1 MSAPAEPTD
10 DKRFRKEDR
19 LLKKK
24 QFDAVFANR
33 RVVRDGRLSIFN
45 APNDLEHSRL
55 GLVVSKKVG
64 NAVRRNRVKR
74 LIREAFRLNKDKW
87 PLGFDFVVLPA
98 PAYEEN
104 SLAEVESRMIQLL
117 SKLPRKA
124 PHLKNRKAPNQEPA
138 VREDSTDG

>member
-1 MSAPAEPTD
+1 MTEHAEPTG
-10 DKRFRKEDR
+10 DKRLRKEER

-33 RVVRDGRLSIFN
+33 RVIRDARLSIYN

-55 GLVVSKKVG
+55 GLVVSRKVG

-98 PAYEEN
+98 PAYEDD

-124 PHLKNRKAPNQEPA
+124 PHLKEKKEPG
-138 VREDSTDG
+138 ENG

>member
-1 MSAPAEPTD
+1 MTNHAEPSD
-10 DKRFRKEDR
+10 DKRLRKEDR
-19 LLKKK
+19 LLTKK
-24 QFDAVFANR
+24 QFDVVFANR
-33 RVVRDGRLSIFN
+33 RVVRDDRLSIFN

-74 LIREAFRLNKDKW
+74 LMREAFRLNKEKW

-98 PAYEEN
+98 PAYEDN
-104 SLAEVESRMIQLL
+104 SLAKVESRMIQLL

-124 PHLKNRKAPNQEPA
+124 PHLKNRGEKGQESA
-138 VREDSTDG
+138 IKEDPKDG

>member
-1 MSAPAEPTD
+1 MTTPAEPTD

-33 RVVRDGRLSIFN
+33 RVVRDGRLSIYN

-87 PLGFDFVVLPA
+87 PLGFDLVVLPA

-124 PHLKNRKAPNQEPA
+124 PHLKNREALNQESA
-138 VREDSTDG
+138 DREDPTDG